1 MILHVVS
8 FSAESIIM
16 IVLTEVMKKEEKKS
30 INNQRIPN
38 SVIS

>member
-16 IVLTEVMKKEEKKS
+16 IVLTKVMKKEEKKVLT
-30 INNQRIPN
+30 IKGYQT
-38 SVIS
+38 V

>member
-16 IVLTEVMKKEEKKS
+16 IVLTEVMKKEEKKVS
-30 INNQRIPN
+30 TIKGY

>member
-16 IVLTEVMKKEEKKS
+16 IVLTEVIKKKGEKKY
-30 INNQRIPN
+30 
-38 SVIS
+38 

>member
-16 IVLTEVMKKEEKKS
+16 IVLTEVMKKEEKILTIKGY
-30 INNQRIPN
+30 QTA
-38 SVIS
+38 